1 MNYKN
6 LAIKRLS
13 EILESEMNSYGT
25 SKRIVPISLT
35 LIIPK
40 NIGGMIVGKGGE
52 SIKDLRV
59 NSGAQIAFSS
69 EECYIT
75 LCSLDY
81 LIYFVTDKK
90 YYMYV
95 DLYLTYSNAA
105 FHITRI
111 SVYLIVTRDHV
122 N

>member
-1 MNYKN
+1 MLC

-13 EILESEMNSYGT
+13 EIVESEMNSYGT

-69 EECYIT
+69 EENRYI
-75 LCSLDY
+75 
-81 LIYFVTDKK
+81 I
-90 YYMYV
+90 
-95 DLYLTYSNAA
+95 
-105 FHITRI
+105 
-111 SVYLIVTRDHV
+111 
-122 N
+122 